1 MTCPMWFMA
10 LVLAAAGAGNSWAL
24 PPAPDAT
31 RKILALEQKWN
42 QAYLRGDLET
52 LHSILAED
60 FIITLEDGSTY
71 SKSGYIAHSGDADN
85 KVKVSEMSDLRVR
98 LSGNTA
104 VVTGAY
110 HEEGTSKGKPYD
122 NHDRLTDVWML
133 MDGRWRVIASHYSLI
148 QK

>member
-1 MTCPMWFMA
+1 
-10 LVLAAAGAGNSWAL
+10 
-24 PPAPDAT
+24 
-31 RKILALEQKWN
+31 
-42 QAYLRGDLET
+42 
-52 LHSILAED
+52 LAED